1 MKEDIY
7 RLEDIWL
14 SEYAFKSKNS
24 KGRKFPDDT
33 CRLRTDF
40 QRDRDR
46 IIHSKSFRR
55 LKHKTQVFLSPE
67 GDHYRTR
74 LTHTLEVMQIARS
87 ISRGL
92 KLNEDLT
99 EAIALGHDLG
109 HTPFGHAGEKT
120 LASLTD
126 GYFEHNKQSIR
137 QVELLENNG
146 KGLNLT
152 YEVLDGILN
161 HKKDGNPS
169 TLEGKVVSL
178 SDRIA
183 YINHDI
189 DDAQRAGIIT
199 EKQLPSIVISILGE
213 RSSDRIGNM
222 IMDVIENST
231 GKNEI
236 KMSKD
241 VNIATETLRGFM
253 FEKVYTDSIAKT
265 EEVKADR
272 MIRLMFEYFIKN
284 KEDLPEFYLNMS
296 EKYSM
301 YEIVCDYIAGMT
313 DNYAIKIFNSIFVP
327 ACWN

>member
-24 KGRKFPDDT
+24 TGRKFPDDT